1 MNIASDPKSIPPST
15 LLSPEANQAAVGR
28 KLLDELQ
35 SLDKGAFAPFWQSP
49 LIGAI
54 LIPSGGSVLLELL
67 AYLFK

>member
-1 MNIASDPKSIPPST
+1 MAGRSGAAEQKAAPT
-15 LLSPEANQAAVGR
+15 PEAKRAAVGR

-35 SLDKGAFAPFWQSP
+35 SLDKGAFAPFWKNP
-49 LIGAI
+49 LVGAI